1 VKTVKSLLKESIA
14 TKMLLIVLGCYL
26 AIAFL
31 VSAGNLWM
39 NYNYQKANIFD
50 ELQDIEKIYT
60 NVIAMALWDLNE
72 KALHA
77 SVDGMLLTPTL
88 VGVKISAEGGKTIA
102 IAGIVNK
109 NGQTGNVGIH
119 VDLTGLNAS
128 EIKIRDNETYR
139 HEMFSRQ
146 FQIYHEVKGER
157 ISLGLATIY
166 SNSSVVYKRMKLQG
180 LMLAFD
186 AVITILTFTIAL
198 LWAFNRYLRKPL
210 ASLSSATKEVTMEN
224 LNSFKV
230 KSGASGHNE
239 LTALADSFNDMI
251 TSLSRSKA
259 EREQAEIKLNQS
271 EEKFRTLFDQ
281 AADTIF
287 LLKPSPDGPPIIAD
301 VNPSGAELHGYTPS
315 ELIGQPVTII
325 DPFISSEEIGSRIER
340 LESGEVIHFQ
350 AQHVHK
356 NGEYLWL
363 EVSCK
368 LIETGGEHF
377 YLSAERDITERKKD
391 EQARILLQ
399 SAITQA
405 AEAIVITDPKG
416 AIQYVNP
423 AFEKITGYPQK
434 EVIGNNPRVLKS
446 DEHDNAFYHE
456 LWAVITAGRT
466 WSGRFVNKR
475 KDDTVY
481 TEEATISPVHNAAG
495 EITNFVAV
503 KRDISEEIALEKQLR
518 LAQKLEVIG
527 TLANGIAHDFNNIL
541 APIIGYSYLMQ
552 EQKGRDKNDTERL
565 AIIMS
570 SAQRAKELV
579 EQILNFSR
587 QAEGDL
593 RPLQLKTQIEETAAL
608 LRASI
613 PTSIDICLNL
623 QEQLVLASPSYIHQI
638 VLNLCTNAA
647 HAMQNTGGKLTIS
660 LTQIELEAAN
670 LKLLPPGYYAQLTIA
685 DTGSGIAPDVLPH
698 IFDPFFTTK
707 NVGEGS
713 GIGLATVQ
721 RIASSLGGHL
731 SVESQ
736 IGHGSIFYLLLPIL
750 QMKKPEQK
758 QITPLNLPTGNK
770 HLLLVDDEEL
780 LVQIGTEFLQG
791 LGYQVTALTS
801 STEALKTIEH
811 QPEEFDLLITDLIMP
826 DLTGIDLAQKVHQ
839 IRPDLPIILCTG
851 HKESVPEQSLG
862 EVNLLNVI
870 QKPDIFTELAFS
882 IHHHFN
888 S

>member
-1 VKTVKSLLKESIA
+1 MKTVKSLLKESIA

-39 NYNYQKANIFD
+39 NYNYQKKNILD
-50 ELQDIEKIYT
+50 ELQDIET
-60 NVIAMALWDLNE
+60 VFSSAIAVDLWELNE
-72 KALHA
+72 KSLYA
-77 SVDGMLLTPTL
+77 SVEGLLLTPTL
-88 VGVKISAEGGKTIA
+88 IEMKIHNERGDTIA
-102 IAGIVNK
+102 IAGIVEEND
-109 NGQTGNVGIH
+109 GSRDVGIH
-119 VDLTGLNAS
+119 VNLAGLDAS
-128 EIKIRDNETYR
+128 EIKIRDNEKYR
-139 HEMFSRQ
+139 YEMFSRQ
-146 FQIYHEVKGER
+146 FQMYHEVKGER
-157 ISLGLATIY
+157 IPLGLATIY
-166 SNSSVVYKRMKLQG
+166 SSSSVIYKRMKWQG
-180 LMLAFD
+180 FMLAFN
-186 AVITILTFTIAL
+186 AVLTLLTFTLAL

-210 ASLSSATKEVTMEN
+210 ASLSAATQEVTMEN

-230 KSGASGHNE
+230 KAGASGRNE

-315 ELIGQPVTII
+315 ELIGRPLSII
-325 DPFISSEEIGSRIER
+325 DPFINPEEEAFRIER
-340 LESGEVIHFQ
+340 IESGGITQ
-350 AQHVHK
+350 AQVQHLHK
-356 NGEYLWL
+356 NGKHLWL
-363 EVSCK
+363 EVSSK
-368 LIETGGEHF
+368 LIETGGERF
-377 YLSAERDITERKKD
+377 YLSTERDITERKKA
-391 EQARILLQ
+391 EQERELLQ

-423 AFEKITGYPQK
+423 AFEKITGYPQT
-434 EVIGNNPRVLKS
+434 EIIGNNPRVLKS
-446 DEHDNAFYHE
+446 DEHDNDFYHE
-456 LWAVITAGRT
+456 LWAVITTGRT

-475 KDDTVY
+475 KDETVY

-565 AIIMS
+565 AIIMA

-593 RPLQLKTQIEETAAL
+593 RPLQLKTQIKETATL

-660 LTQIELEAAN
+660 LTQIELEATN

-721 RIASSLGGHL
+721 RIASSLGGHI

-736 IGHGSIFYLLLPIL
+736 IGHGSTFYLLLPIL

-801 STEALKTIEH
+801 SSEALKAIEH
-811 QPEEFDLLITDLIMP
+811 QPEEFDLLITDFIMP
-826 DLTGIDLAQKVHQ
+826 DLTGTDLAQKVHQ
-839 IRPDLPIILCTG
+839 ICPDLPIILCTG